1 MLTDP
6 VVRFLHTRIGLDP
19 ESLGAR
25 VIGDCLSDVAREF
38 PGLSAAEIVR
48 EAQNNSAVFA
58 RLTAHFT
65 VNESWLFRTP
75 DQFAQLSHFA
85 KTRARPMR
93 VLSLPCAS
101 GEEPAS
107 IAVTLCE
114 AGLRPSDFSI
124 VAGELDSTA
133 LAKARSGQ
141 FPRSAFRASGDDSRS
156 APDSRWF
163 VPHQQ
168 QFLLAPALLA
178 RIDYRQMNILDK
190 ELLAGE
196 AFDVIFCRN
205 LLIYLHHDARQ
216 QVLRLLRRVAAP
228 GALVF
233 TGTAESNLDLDK
245 PENKPLAKP
254 MPQIL
259 TRAPSPERKFNLPRV
274 DTPNDFSPDT
284 IDAAAA
290 SEPSSMTRR
299 LEKIEQS
306 ANNGDVQG
314 ACQRLEQFL
323 LEAPTDAEAWYLR
336 GVFASAQDDLVRAE
350 ASLDRA
356 AYLNPG
362 HAPTLRL
369 RAELARRSGDLFH
382 AERLRARLKR
392 GGLAGGS
399 A

>member
-25 VIGDCLSDVAREF
+25 VIGDCLNDVRHEF

-48 EAQNNSAVFA
+48 AAQNNAAVFA
-58 RLTAHFT
+58 RLIAHFT

-85 KTRARPMR
+85 KMRARPIR
-93 VLSLPCAS
+93 VLSLPCAT

-114 AGLRPSDFSI
+114 AGVPLSDFSI
-124 VAGELDSTA
+124 VAGELDQTA

-141 FPRSAFRASGDDSRS
+141 FARSAFRAGADDSRS

-168 QFLLAPALLA
+168 EFLLAPALLA
-178 RIDYRQMNILDK
+178 RIDYRQMNILDRD
-190 ELLAGE
+190 LLLGE

-205 LLIYLHHDARQ
+205 LLIYLHQDARQ
-216 QVLRLLRRVAAP
+216 HVLRLLRRVAAP

-233 TGTAESNLDLDK
+233 TGTAESNMGLHE
-245 PENKPLAKP
+245 PENKLPAKP
-254 MPQIL
+254 MSRIL
-259 TRAPSPERKFNLPRV
+259 TSAPSPQRKLDLPRV
-274 DTPNDFSPDT
+274 ATPKEFSLGTNDARAT
-284 IDAAAA
+284 
-290 SEPSSMTRR
+290 EPSSLTSR

-306 ANNGDVQG
+306 ANGGDVQG
-314 ACQRLEQFL
+314 ACERLEQLL
-323 LEAPTDAEAWYLR
+323 LEAPTHAEAWYLR
-336 GVFASAQDDLVRAE
+336 GVFASAQGDLVRAE

-369 RAELARRSGDLFH
+369 RAELARRGGDLFH